1 MCIEKSLF
9 ALSSFRVCP
18 LSQVKYLSSISEYKS
33 SVLETCEGYR
43 SRAPFLMECA
53 VSSKSK
59 DSMSV
64 YEGRRVVSSS
74 AGHSWCCP
82 EDFRRGGNSGLKN
95 EGRQI
100 RPKALNTLVGGAG
113 GGGVGLGMNTEQT
126 RGSNLK
132 IWEGPEL
139 LGDSP

>member
-1 MCIEKSLF
+1 
-9 ALSSFRVCP
+9 
-18 LSQVKYLSSISEYKS
+18 
-33 SVLETCEGYR
+33 
-43 SRAPFLMECA
+43 
-53 VSSKSK
+53 
-59 DSMSV
+59 MSV

-74 AGHSWCCP
+74 AGHSRCCL
-82 EDFRRGGNSGLKN
+82 EDFRRRGNSGLKN